1 MIVWGKNVLKEAVLN
16 KHEIYNLMIDVKFSD
31 NKFLEFLNNHNIRYN
46 KYPKDKLNE
55 VSKNAIH
62 QGIVADIRP
71 YKIYDLLEV
80 LKDDEVQKF
89 IILDQITDPQNL
101 GSILRSANATGFS
114 GVIISKKEQVGLTG
128 VVAKASSGAIEYEK
142 VIIVS
147 NLNNA
152 ILKLK
157 EKGFLILGSSDKA
170 SISYK
175 EIPKNKKLCIILGS
189 EGVGMRYLISKNC
202 DLLVKIPM
210 LGKISSLNVGV
221 AGALLMYETI
231 K

>member
-1 MIVWGKNVLKEAVLN
+1 MIVWGKNVVKEAVLN
-16 KHEIYNLMIDVKFSD
+16 KHEFYNLMIDIKFSD
-31 NKFLEFLNNHNIRYN
+31 NKFLEFLENHNMRYK

-55 VSKNAIH
+55 LTKNAVH
-62 QGIVADIRP
+62 QGIVADIKP
-71 YKIYDLLEV
+71 YRIYSLDEV
-80 LKDDEVQKF
+80 LKDDAEQKF

-101 GSILRSANATGFS
+101 GSILRSANATNFT
-114 GVIISKKEQVGLTG
+114 GVIISRKEQVGLTG

-142 VIIVS
+142 IIMVS

-157 EKGFLILGSSDKA
+157 ERGFLICGSSDKA
-170 SISYK
+170 DDDYTK
-175 EIPKNKKLCIILGS
+175 IPKVKKLCIILGS
-189 EGVGMRYLISKNC
+189 EGVGLRYLIGKIC
-202 DLLVKIPM
+202 YLLVRIPM